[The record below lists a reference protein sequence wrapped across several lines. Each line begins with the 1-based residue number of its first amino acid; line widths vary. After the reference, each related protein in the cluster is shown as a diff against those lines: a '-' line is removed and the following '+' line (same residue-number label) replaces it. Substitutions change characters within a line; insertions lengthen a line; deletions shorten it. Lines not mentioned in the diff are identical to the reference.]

1 MAQNMEGKVIAIAA
15 SRKVAEM
22 AKLVENMGG
31 TPVHR
36 PAQGTVFLD
45 DESLHSG
52 LVSWIENPPEW
63 VIFTT
68 GVGLE
73 ALFNMA
79 ESMGI
84 AEKFLDIL
92 SKSSIAA
99 RGYKTV
105 NALKKRNLFP
115 IVRDDDGSS
124 AGLIRSF
131 ASHDLKGTRVIL
143 QLHGESAPKLTQWL
157 EEQGAVT
164 TPLLPYRHVQP
175 EVHQLEQ
182 LLVDIEQSNVD
193 AVTFT
198 SSPQFHFLVEYA
210 REQGRMKALLE
221 AFAGPVIAVA
231 VGKVTAQALLEE
243 GIERIIFPEEE
254 RMGSMMVTL
263 GRYFEAQA
271 NE

>member
-1 MAQNMEGKVIAIAA
+1 MAQNMKGKVVAIAA

-31 TPVHR
+31 TPLHR

-45 DESLHSG
+45 DEKLREG
-52 LVSWIENPPEW
+52 LVTWIQNPPEW
-63 VIFTT
+63 VIITT
-68 GVGLE
+68 GMGLE

-79 ESMGI
+79 EEMGI
-84 AEKFLDIL
+84 AEEFLGIL

-105 NALKKRNLFP
+105 NALKKRQLTP
-115 IVRDDDGSS
+115 LVRDDDGSS

-131 ASHDLKGTRVIL
+131 KPHDLKGASVIL

-157 EEQGAVT
+157 EEQGAT
-164 TPLLPYRHVQP
+164 TTQLLPYRHVPP

-182 LLVDIEQSNVD
+182 LFDDIVQANVD

-198 SSPQFHFLVEYA
+198 SAPQFHFLVEYA
-210 REQGRMKALLE
+210 TEHDGMNALLK
-221 AFAGPVIAVA
+221 AFAGPVVAVA

-243 GIERIIFPEEE
+243 GIERVVTPEEE

-263 GRYFEAQA
+263 GRYFSTM
-271 NE
+271 